1 MMSHTNKFRAIK
13 KNIIAMSHII
23 YACMG
28 AKNSVGTQENLNAG
42 NYLEIGAMWYNR
54 KKLDCACK

>member
-1 MMSHTNKFRAIK
+1 
-13 KNIIAMSHII
+13 MSHII